1 MSFTIILLASF
12 FCLIVWLMS
21 ASSKRAKALREL
33 ADRRQ
38 RYVES
43 ISPNARIIVNNG
55 IHLFFKDDVQQF
67 FGFDESGNTYDF
79 AGLFNISTYK
89 YGIRFYHK
97 DSMDILIGK
106 DYGRPSITYP
116 LPTSQIDAIARE
128 MIPVLRNN
136 LYAELEKEGVT
147 PTHEYEHDGCIWGC
161 DINNKKFFMTYGCIQ
176 IFNFSDLKRVT
187 VEDLTKTVSVTTTT
201 SFTYLHDRTVIWMV
215 LITKYRFIR
224 RMRPSTSSFLCLR
237 VSVTANC
244 DDCCRRPPNL
254 GGLLYVKW

>member
-161 DINNKKFFMTYGCIQ
+161 DMSYPSAEYVCRFPISSNPERAHYSMQRRRRAEQRSMGCGQ
-176 IFNFSDLKRVT
+176 R
-187 VEDLTKTVSVTTTT
+187 
-201 SFTYLHDRTVIWMV
+201 
-215 LITKYRFIR
+215 
-224 RMRPSTSSFLCLR
+224 C
-237 VSVTANC
+237 SVTA
-244 DDCCRRPPNL
+244 DFSTRSFQGYL
-254 GGLLYVKW
+254 

>member
-187 VEDLTKTVSVTTTT
+187 VEDLTKNS
-201 SFTYLHDRTVIWMV
+201 L
-215 LITKYRFIR
+215 
-224 RMRPSTSSFLCLR
+224 
-237 VSVTANC
+237 C
-244 DDCCRRPPNL
+244 DDNYIIHVFARQDGDL
-254 GGLLYVKW
+254 DGFDYEISFYSKDEAFHKLLSMFKGIRNRQL